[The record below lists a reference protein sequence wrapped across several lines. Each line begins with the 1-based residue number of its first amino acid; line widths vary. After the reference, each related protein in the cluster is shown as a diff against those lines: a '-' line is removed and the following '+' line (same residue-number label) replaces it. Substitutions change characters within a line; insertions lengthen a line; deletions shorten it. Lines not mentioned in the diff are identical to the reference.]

1 MLYGVRACVLR
12 AACVACVL
20 RGVCCV
26 LPVCVG
32 DLRAVWCVAV
42 RTVAACGADQH
53 VRGSLISVCVDR

>member
-20 RGVCCV
+20 RAACCV

-42 RTVAACGADQH
+42 RTVAAE
-53 VRGSLISVCVDR
+53 LISVCVDR